1 MKKLLVLLLSVMLCM
16 LVFVSCGVPKSAD
29 DVMAKIDRKMDSL
42 KSYQAEMTAKFSTV
56 LNGYQC
62 SADFSG
68 QVIEINGKF
77 KEYYYYDTME
87 GTTEIKDDKGGVLET
102 VDMKALQAFNEG
114 KMFVLTKQGDM
125 EQKLYSALDKDDYIA
140 YLEKQNN
147 ALDIDFNACVNKT
160 FTKNE
165 DKTWT
170 VHYSGYT
177 KSAIDEL
184 VEQFGADELFEEE
197 IKDMAITIRANK
209 DFTVKDMEIKL
220 VFENESTTS
229 DFRMTAQYS
238 KYNEATPIVDTL
250 NVNNYHEVADCRLL
264 TDIEDMLETLE
275 EAESGS
281 FVLDLSQKLTYGVYA
296 QTQKSSETD
305 TVTYGKKNGK
315 YFYTVRASYDGSD
328 IDISYENGKQ
338 EISYSGGSQTANQTE
353 DEAKAFINGLINTA
367 CYESIRVSNI
377 EKIGEGTYKI
387 VCSKPNE
394 NLYQP
399 IFSSLG
405 MRPTVNQTITVT
417 IRDGKITKMESNL
430 NASGFNVTYDDAE
443 FELVSVITF
452 N

>member
-1 MKKLLVLLLSVMLCM
+1 MKKLLVLLLSVVLCM

-87 GTTEIKDDKGGVLET
+87 GTTEIKDDKGGVLES

-114 KMFVLTKQGDM
+114 KMFVLTEQGDM

-147 ALDIDFNACVNKT
+147 ALDIDFKACVNKT

-170 VHYSGYT
+170 VEYSGYT
-177 KSAIDEL
+177 KSAIDEFIEL
-184 VEQFGADELFEEE
+184 FGADDLFEEE
-197 IKDMAITIRANK
+197 IEDMAITIHANK

-250 NVNNYHEVADCRLL
+250 NVNDYREVADCRLL
-264 TDIEDMLETLE
+264 TDIEDMLEELE
-275 EAESGS
+275 KAENGS

-305 TVTYGKKNGK
+305 TVTYGKKDGK

-328 IDISYENGKQ
+328 IDISYKNGTQ

-353 DEAKAFINGLINTA
+353 DEAKAFISGLINTA
-367 CYESIRVSNI
+367 CYESTRVSYI
-377 EKIGEGTYKI
+377 EEVGDGVYKI
-387 VCSKPNE
+387 ICNQPNE

-417 IRDGKITKMESNL
+417 IRDGKITKMESKL
-430 NASGFNVTYDDAE
+430 TASGFNMTYDDAE
-443 FELVSVITF
+443 FELASTITF
-452 N
+452 H